1 MIMKISYLP
10 GYMGC
15 LTFVDPESNTDHIHT
30 YIPKYKTCIKI
41 CCMNFSS
48 FSRYWMKLTSFVM
61 CALFTS
67 KEKIIR
73 LTPALFG
80 QQASSVSEIL
90 PEIASKR
97 FVIFG
102 EEHGKLPI
110 INFQS
115 QIIKQ
120 MLAQARIS
128 QVLEGTARNC
138 SKYST

>member
-1 MIMKISYLP
+1 
-10 GYMGC
+10 
-15 LTFVDPESNTDHIHT
+15 
-30 YIPKYKTCIKI
+30 
-41 CCMNFSS
+41 
-48 FSRYWMKLTSFVM
+48 MKLTSFVM

-80 QQASSVSEIL
+80 QQAGSVSEVL

-120 MLAQARIS
+120 MLAQAGIT
-128 QVLEGTARNC
+128 QALEGAARNC
-138 SKYST
+138 LKYMCQIYFTLRILCICTYLMLSIHL

>member
-1 MIMKISYLP
+1 
-10 GYMGC
+10 
-15 LTFVDPESNTDHIHT
+15 
-30 YIPKYKTCIKI
+30 
-41 CCMNFSS
+41 
-48 FSRYWMKLTSFVM
+48 MKLTKFVM

-110 INFQS
+110 INFQY

-120 MLAQARIS
+120 MLAQARIT
-128 QVLEGTARNC
+128 QALEGAARNC
-138 SKYST
+138 SKYSQFLSWHDYLHTYYSV

>member
-1 MIMKISYLP
+1 
-10 GYMGC
+10 
-15 LTFVDPESNTDHIHT
+15 
-30 YIPKYKTCIKI
+30 
-41 CCMNFSS
+41 
-48 FSRYWMKLTSFVM
+48 MKLTSFVM

-80 QQASSVSEIL
+80 QQASSVLEIL

-120 MLAQARIS
+120 MLAQARIT
-128 QVLEGTARNC
+128 QALEGAARNC
-138 SKYST
+138 SKYFQFPP